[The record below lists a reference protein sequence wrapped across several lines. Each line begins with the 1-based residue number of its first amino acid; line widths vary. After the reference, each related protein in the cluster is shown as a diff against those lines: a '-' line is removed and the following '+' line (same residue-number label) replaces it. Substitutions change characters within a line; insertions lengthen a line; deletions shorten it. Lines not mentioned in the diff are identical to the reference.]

1 MQLLLCKDS
10 SLMYDFTNILKNSI
24 IGIELRSGESPTGTL
39 RVGDIVNYKYYT
51 LNEKYGGHDV
61 SVYPGRIIY
70 LSRSAVTIDMSD
82 KYESRV
88 VTIEIEY
95 LLQFILFTK
104 ACNVEGNS
112 KLSNIP
118 MDKYSENIEFKSGRN
133 MVITN
138 LNEVIRIGDYI
149 EFYDADD
156 GKQIG
161 SGKLEKIELEDSNI
175 AFYVDASDKYFSSH
189 RKICVHG
196 ALSITFGEALKCEFN
211 HIIIR
216 RQANEESVSS

>member
-1 MQLLLCKDS
+1 MQLLLCKDN
-10 SLMYDFTNILKNSI
+10 SLKYDFSHILENKI
-24 IGIELRSGESPTGTL
+24 IGIELQSGESPTGIL

-51 LNEKYGGHDV
+51 LNENYGCHDV
-61 SVYPGRIIY
+61 SVYPGRIIH
-70 LSRSAVTIDMSD
+70 LSGTAVTIDMSD
-82 KYESRV
+82 KHESRV

-118 MDKYSENIEFKSGRN
+118 MDKYSENTEFKSGRN
-133 MVITN
+133 MIITN
-138 LNEVIRIGDYI
+138 LNEVIRIGDGI

-175 AFYVDASDKYFSSH
+175 TFYVDASDKYFSSH
-189 RKICVHG
+189 RKICVYG
-196 ALSITFGEALKCEFN
+196 ALSITLGETLKSEFN

-216 RQANEESVSS
+216 RQANE

>member
-118 MDKYSENIEFKSGRN
+118 MDKYSENIEFKSDRN

-189 RKICVHG
+189 RKIYVHG

-216 RQANEESVSS
+216 RQANEEPVSS

>member
-82 KYESRV
+82 KYESRI

>member
-1 MQLLLCKDS
+1 MQLLLCKDN
-10 SLMYDFTNILKNSI
+10 SLKYDFSHILENKI
-24 IGIELRSGESPTGTL
+24 IGIELQSGESPTGIL
-39 RVGDIVNYKYYT
+39 RVGDIVNYKYYA
-51 LNEKYGGHDV
+51 LNEKYGCHDV
-61 SVYPGRIIY
+61 SVYQGRIIH
-70 LSRSAVTIDMSD
+70 LSGTAITIDMSD
-82 KYESRV
+82 KHESRV

-118 MDKYSENIEFKSGRN
+118 MDKYSENTEFKSGRN
-133 MVITN
+133 MIITN
-138 LNEVIRIGDYI
+138 LNEVIRIGDGI
-149 EFYDADD
+149 EFYDADG

-175 AFYVDASDKYFSSH
+175 TFYVDASDKYFSSH

-196 ALSITFGEALKCEFN
+196 ALSITLGETLKSEFN

-216 RQANEESVSS
+216 RQANE

>member
-82 KYESRV
+82 KYESRI

-138 LNEVIRIGDYI
+138 LNEVIRIGDCI

>member
-51 LNEKYGGHDV
+51 LNEKYGFHDV
-61 SVYPGRIIY
+61 KAYPGRIIY

-88 VTIEIEY
+88 VTIEIEH

-138 LNEVIRIGDYI
+138 LNEVIRIGDCI

-175 AFYVDASDKYFSSH
+175 AFYVDSSDKYFSSH
-189 RKICVHG
+189 RKIYVHG

>member
-1 MQLLLCKDS
+1 MQLLLCKDN
-10 SLMYDFTNILKNSI
+10 SLKYDFSHILENKI
-24 IGIELRSGESPTGTL
+24 IGIELQSGESPTGIL
-39 RVGDIVNYKYYT
+39 RVGDIVNYRYYT
-51 LNEKYGGHDV
+51 LNEKYGCHDV
-61 SVYPGRIIY
+61 SVYPGRIIH
-70 LSRSAVTIDMSD
+70 LSGTAITIDMSD
-82 KYESRV
+82 KHESRV

-118 MDKYSENIEFKSGRN
+118 MDKYSENTEFKSGRN
-133 MVITN
+133 MIITN
-138 LNEVIRIGDYI
+138 LNEVIRIGDGI

-175 AFYVDASDKYFSSH
+175 TFYVDASDKYFSSH
-189 RKICVHG
+189 RKICVYG
-196 ALSITFGEALKCEFN
+196 ALSITSGETLKSEFN

-216 RQANEESVSS
+216 RQANE